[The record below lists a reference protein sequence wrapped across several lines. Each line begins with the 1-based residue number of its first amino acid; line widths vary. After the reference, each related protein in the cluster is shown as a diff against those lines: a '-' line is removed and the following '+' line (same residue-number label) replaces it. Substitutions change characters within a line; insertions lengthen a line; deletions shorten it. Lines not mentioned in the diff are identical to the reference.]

1 MLRFLVFS
9 LCLSPVIAYGEST
22 VWPHLGVTH
31 STMTN
36 IPDEAGVTVKGRTAA
51 SLGLA
56 IENSALPVLFG
67 ISYTQKGTS
76 AVGTGDDDFLFGNI
90 GGGWRLG
97 YLEVSALGKLGT
109 PLGMKTEGYLL
120 FGGYG
125 GLQTDCE
132 LMITIEDATIDLPC
146 DSPDVEM
153 DHRNKNRFGL
163 VVGAGASQQ
172 VRGVRVALGL
182 TYAFDLTS
190 MSLDDEKSKHRTLG
204 ARLGIG
210 IPFGSQ

>member
-9 LCLSPVIAYGEST
+9 LCLSPVIAHAGST

-31 STMTN
+31 SAMTN

-51 SLGLA
+51 SLCLS

-67 ISYTQKGTS
+67 ISYTQKGMS
-76 AVGTGDDDFLFGNI
+76 AVSTGDDDFLFGNI

-109 PLGMKTEGYLL
+109 PMGTQTEGYLL
-120 FGGYG
+120 FGGFG

-132 LMITIEDATIDLPC
+132 LTITIQDATIDLPC
-146 DSPDVEM
+146 DSPDVEI

-172 VRGVRVALGL
+172 VSGVRVAFDF

-204 ARLGIG
+204 GRLGIG